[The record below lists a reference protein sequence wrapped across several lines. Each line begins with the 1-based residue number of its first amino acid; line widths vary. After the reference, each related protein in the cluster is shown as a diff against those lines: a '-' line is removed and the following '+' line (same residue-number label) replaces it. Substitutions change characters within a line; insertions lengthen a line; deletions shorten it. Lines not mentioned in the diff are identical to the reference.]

1 MRPTSRE
8 LRPKAAGQVYVH
20 RRFAEVGIIARELGL
35 LYPQMKIV
43 GWKRPSKGLSYVPQ
57 ANGLIGESELAL
69 EVTDP
74 SMRESPEILVNS
86 CINGDDG
93 LSMPSFD
100 LIMSIAR
107 VTSYTLSLK
116 KHSHRWSH
124 SNNSACSQYI
134 DEGLFE
140 CESMNRNA
148 VLFVIL

>member
-1 MRPTSRE
+1 MRPTSQE

-20 RRFAEVGIIARELGL
+20 RHFAEVGIIARELGL
-35 LYPQMKIV
+35 LYPQTET
-43 GWKRPSKGLSYVPQ
+43 GWKGPSKELSHVPQ

-74 SMRESPEILVNS
+74 SMRESLEILVNS
-86 CINGDDG
+86 CINVDDG
-93 LSMPSFD
+93 LSMPLFD
-100 LIMSIAR
+100 LIMSIAS

-140 CESMNRNA
+140 CESTSRNA